1 MAEISS
7 FRKHYYKSCEC
18 QLKMYRVYKLKNYI
32 FHKNVFALIQEQ
44 TRFKWKASDKLGT
57 GAFGIVF
64 KAVDSETGTDVAVKE
79 INWPKKKTV
88 QDDIIKET
96 EILSKL
102 HHKNIAKMVKA
113 FRHSKRSEK
122 VYIAMELCSGG
133 ELFDIV
139 VERAHLTEESAK
151 KVTKEML
158 SALVYCHEMQVAHLD
173 LKPENI
179 ILSEKANKDKSKP
192 LPPIKLIDWGLSSEF
207 KDFNTCPLT
216 CRTKGTPAYIAP
228 EVFSGYYN
236 EKADLWSV
244 GVIVMVLLT
253 GEYPY
258 NDPLPI
264 DKNGDFIRDEN
275 GHWVSVLPTEDDI
288 SALEFRSGSGMSVE
302 SLAFIKKLLT
312 VSPASRPSAAEA
324 LKDPWFASGH
334 VSTGVVSPRVINN
347 IRNLLQKT
355 NF

>member
-1 MAEISS
+1 
-7 FRKHYYKSCEC
+7 
-18 QLKMYRVYKLKNYI
+18 
-32 FHKNVFALIQEQ
+32 
-44 TRFKWKASDKLGT
+44 
-57 GAFGIVF
+57 
-64 KAVDSETGTDVAVKE
+64 
-79 INWPKKKTV
+79 
-88 QDDIIKET
+88 
-96 EILSKL
+96 
-102 HHKNIAKMVKA
+102 
-113 FRHSKRSEK
+113 
-122 VYIAMELCSGG
+122 
-133 ELFDIV
+133 
-139 VERAHLTEESAK
+139 
-151 KVTKEML
+151 
-158 SALVYCHEMQVAHLD
+158 
-173 LKPENI
+173 
-179 ILSEKANKDKSKP
+179 
-192 LPPIKLIDWGLSSEF
+192 
-207 KDFNTCPLT
+207 
-216 CRTKGTPAYIAP
+216 
-228 EVFSGYYN
+228 
-236 EKADLWSV
+236 
-244 GVIVMVLLT
+244 MVLLT